1 MKLRKKI
8 VLSILVVF
16 VISIQAVFADEVI
29 DAITAVSQNDSN
41 ALQKLLDSGLDPNLT
56 GVENYQ
62 ASLLSM
68 ACRKNSIDMVKL
80 LLANGADVNI
90 KGRGDYTSLM
100 WAAESAKTTEIMEL
114 LITEGADIHS
124 IAQDGVNAL
133 IKAIFGVLSD
143 NGSLDAVKLLIE
155 KGMDVNYAIDD
166 EGAPGYNALMFA
178 VRWGKIE
185 VIKYLISV
193 DADVN
198 AIAGS
203 GDTPLSIAVEEEH
216 EDIIKLLKEAG
227 AKEWDI

>member
-16 VISIQAVFADEVI
+16 ILSIQAMFADEVI

-62 ASLLSM
+62 ASLLSI
-68 ACRKNSIDMVKL
+68 ACRNNSIEMVKL

-90 KGRGDYTSLM
+90 KGHGDYTSLM

-114 LITEGADIHS
+114 LIEKGADINP

-143 NGSLDAVKLLIE
+143 SGSLAAVKLLIE
-155 KGMDVNYAIDD
+155 KRMDVNYAIDD
-166 EGAPGYNALMFA
+166 EGAPGYTALMFA

-185 VIKYLISV
+185 VVKYLISV
-193 DADVN
+193 DANVN
-198 AIAGS
+198 AKAGS
-203 GDTPLSIAVEEEH
+203 GDTPLSIAAEEKFAE
-216 EDIIKLLKEAG
+216 IIKILKDSG
-227 AKEWDI
+227 AKE

>member
-8 VLSILVVF
+8 VFCILVVF
-16 VISIQAVFADEVI
+16 IISIQAMFADEVI

-41 ALQKLLDSGLDPNLT
+41 ALQKLLDGGLDPNLA

-62 ASLLSM
+62 ASLLNL
-68 ACRKNSIDMVKL
+68 ACRNNSIEMVKL

-90 KGRGDYTSLM
+90 KGHGDYTSLM

-114 LITEGADIHS
+114 LIEKGADINP

-143 NGSLDAVKLLIE
+143 SGSLDAVKLLID
-155 KGMDVNYAIDD
+155 KGMDVNYALVTED
-166 EGAPGYNALMFA
+166 GAGYTALMFA
-178 VRWGKIE
+178 IRWGKIE

-198 AIAGS
+198 AKAK

-216 EDIIKLLKEAG
+216 TDIIKLLKESG
-227 AKEWDI
+227 ARE